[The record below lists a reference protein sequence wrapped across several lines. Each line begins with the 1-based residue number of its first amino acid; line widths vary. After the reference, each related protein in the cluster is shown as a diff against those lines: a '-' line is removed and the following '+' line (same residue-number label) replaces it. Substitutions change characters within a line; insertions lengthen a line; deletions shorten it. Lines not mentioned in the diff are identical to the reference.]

1 MGFGVYFDPG
11 KTTSGQRFF
20 AELYRALAQ
29 ETVPLDRRPAAILFN
44 VSAPIGAIIAA
55 KFRRQKV
62 VLRVDGLYF
71 DRLSEA
77 FLATFRWP
85 LRQVFLIGLKYAGAH
100 DCLAHLANLV
110 NQNYGAFFRILLAD
124 LVIYQS
130 RYSRDVHRRYFP
142 NKPYRIIVNGASY
155 QAEETA
161 VRVTERSDTIRLVT
175 VYDDWKPAKRIHDLV
190 EFVKWVHERKHIPV
204 RLTML
209 GYTGRIPTC
218 GPPDGKTLIEKASY
232 IQTFPRFKSFSG
244 DIRNALLDS
253 DMYITFTYR
262 DPCPN
267 VVIEAMAHGLPVVGV
282 ASGGLPDI
290 VGDAGVLLPER
301 DDGELFFTASRYEN
315 DFQPIE
321 YEQTLSAVFEVKAN
335 AQLFRSR
342 VRERFSSDL
351 DIHVVAERYA
361 SAIESLIEP
370 QRDSLTEVKAE
381 S

>member
-1 MGFGVYFDPG
+1 
-11 KTTSGQRFF
+11 
-20 AELYRALAQ
+20 
-29 ETVPLDRRPAAILFN
+29 
-44 VSAPIGAIIAA
+44 
-55 KFRRQKV
+55 
-62 VLRVDGLYF
+62 
-71 DRLSEA
+71 
-77 FLATFRWP
+77 
-85 LRQVFLIGLKYAGAH
+85 
-100 DCLAHLANLV
+100 
-110 NQNYGAFFRILLAD
+110 
-124 LVIYQS
+124 
-130 RYSRDVHRRYFP
+130 
-142 NKPYRIIVNGASY
+142 
-155 QAEETA
+155 
-161 VRVTERSDTIRLVT
+161 
-175 VYDDWKPAKRIHDLV
+175 
-190 EFVKWVHERKHIPV
+190 
-204 RLTML
+204 ML